1 MEQEIIITE
10 RNEEKIY
17 LNDVTKDDL
26 IIVRKKG
33 RLLVQ
38 FKIMI
43 LKGGVIRE
51 YGENFLMRFN
61 LSDLIMI
68 EELKGCKFSRIK

>member
-33 RLLVQ
+33 
-38 FKIMI
+38 KII
-43 LKGGVIRE
+43 GSIQNYDTQGWGYQGIR
-51 YGENFLMRFN
+51 GEFLDEIN